1 MTQQV
6 WSNPPLYYS
15 LAQLVFNEIP
25 NLDQHI
31 SEIADY
37 LRLSK
42 FTDYQ
47 PIEID
52 SVQFSIEQGSE
63 AKIQTVK
70 QKQWNFFNKEKKSV
84 FSLSTNTLVF
94 ATTEYKERND
104 FVEKVLKG
112 IEAINLTGKLDFID
126 RIGVRHIDLVIPSA
140 NKNACEYISL
150 GLHGISTENSLK
162 RVSQTTEGVY
172 TNDLCWVICRNTLRE
187 FPAGLIN
194 PESFMG
200 LIQLNV
206 NSKFNLPSNQEIA
219 CIDID
224 SFIQHRIDF
233 DLQSIKDNLVNLR
246 AFMEPI
252 LKSSITELALGEW
265 K

>member
-1 MTQQV
+1 MKQPV

-25 NLDQHI
+25 SLENYI
-31 SEIADY
+31 PKIAESLSL
-37 LRLSK
+37 LR

-70 QKQWNFFNKEKKSV
+70 KQQWNFFNKEKKSV
-84 FSLSTNTLVF
+84 FSINTNTMVLST
-94 ATTEYKERND
+94 AEYKGCND
-104 FVEKVLKG
+104 FTETVIKG
-112 IEAINLTGKLDFID
+112 IDAINSVKELDFID
-126 RIGVRHIDLVIPSA
+126 RIGVRHIDLVIPSEDKKA
-140 NKNACEYISL
+140 HEYISPN
-150 GLHGISTENSLK
+150 LHGINNSDSLK
-162 RVSQTTEGVY
+162 RVNQMTESAFTDGSRWIV
-172 TNDLCWVICRNTLRE
+172 CRNMLRE
-187 FPAGLIN
+187 FPAGLIA

-200 LIQLNV
+200 LIELNV
-206 NSKFNLPSNQEIA
+206 DSKFTLPSNQEIA

-224 SFIQHRIDF
+224 AFIQDRLSF
-233 DLQSIKDNLVNLR
+233 DLQGIEQNLYELR
-246 AFMEPI
+246 KSMEPVFR
-252 LKSSITELALGEW
+252 SSITELALGEW

>member
-6 WSNPPLYYS
+6 WGNPPLYYS
-15 LAQLVFNEIP
+15 LAQIVFNEIP

-31 SEIADY
+31 SGIADS
-37 LRLSK
+37 LSQFK

-47 PIEID
+47 QIEID

-70 QKQWNFFNKEKKSV
+70 QKQWNFFHKGKQSV
-84 FSLSTNTLVF
+84 FSIGTNTLVF
-94 ATTEYKERND
+94 ATTEYKGRDD
-104 FVEKVLKG
+104 FVKNVING
-112 IEAINLTGKLDFID
+112 IEAINLTKKLDFID
-126 RIGVRHIDLVIPSA
+126 RIGVRHIDLIIPSA
-140 NKNACEYISL
+140 NKEAHEYINPS
-150 GLHGISTENSLK
+150 LHGINTHGALK
-162 RVSQTTEGVY
+162 RVNQTSESVY
-172 TNDLCWVICRNTLRE
+172 TDGARWVICRNMLRE

-200 LIQLNV
+200 LIQLDV
-206 NSKFNLPSNQEIA
+206 NNKFNLPSNQEIA

-224 SFIQHRIDF
+224 SFIQNRIDF
-233 DLQSIKDNLVNLR
+233 DSQIITNNLLDLR
-246 AFMEPI
+246 NFMEPVF
-252 LKSSITELALGEW
+252 KSSITELALGEW